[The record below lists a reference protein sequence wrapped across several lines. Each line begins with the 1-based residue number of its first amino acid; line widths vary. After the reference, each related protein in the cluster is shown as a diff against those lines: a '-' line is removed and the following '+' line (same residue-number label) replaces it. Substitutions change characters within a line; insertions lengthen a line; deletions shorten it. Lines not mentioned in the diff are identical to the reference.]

1 MYVFDFLMVLSI
13 IIPAYNE
20 EKYLPMILE
29 KIKKVD
35 IGKVKK
41 QVIIVDDGS
50 SDNTVSAV
58 REKFP
63 EFQLIESDKNYGKA
77 HAITLGLKAA
87 IGDIVLI
94 QDADLEYDPADYP
107 VLIEPFLNDNAK
119 VVYGSRIMGN
129 KNPKSSWLYY
139 LGGRFISLV
148 TNILYGSK
156 ITDEATG
163 YKLFDRELLMDLNVT
178 SKGFDFCP
186 EVTAKI
192 LKRKIKIH
200 EVPIHYYPRSR
211 EEGKKIN
218 AVKDGLIAVWTLAKY
233 RFSKDA

>member
-1 MYVFDFLMVLSI
+1 MVLSI

-20 EKYLPMILE
+20 EKYLPRILK
-29 KIKKVD
+29 KIKEVD

-50 SDNTVSAV
+50 SDGTVKAV
-58 REKFP
+58 KEKFP
-63 EFQLIESDKNYGKA
+63 EFQLIESGQNYGKA

-87 IGDIVLI
+87 IGDVVLI
-94 QDADLEYDPADYP
+94 QDADLEYDPLDYP

-163 YKLFDRELLMDLNVT
+163 YKLFDRELLLDLNVT